1 MTVSVEIINIGD
13 ELLIGQVVNT
23 NASWMGS
30 MLSNAGFDVRKI
42 MAISDNEEEIEMAL
56 EESIGKIDVVL
67 MSGGLGPT
75 KDDITKK
82 VLSKYFQSEMYF
94 HKEAFVHIQELFKA
108 RGFQVSELNKKQ
120 AYLPTKAKAIPNRNG
135 TAYGMWFEQKNTI
148 VIAMPGVPFEMKTMM
163 ENEILPRLISKF
175 QPQEYAE
182 LTLMT
187 TGLGESFLAQ
197 KIEEIETKLPKD
209 MKLAYLP
216 RPGIVRLRLSIR
228 GVEKQKLEKEL
239 QITANQII
247 EVLGKNV
254 VYGYNEDALEQVLGN
269 LLMRNSLTMATA
281 ESCTGGKIAH
291 KITSVA
297 GSSAYFQAS
306 IVSYSNEAKNHY
318 LAVKSSDLEQYGAVS
333 EQVVLQMAKG
343 ARKALKVDYAVASS
357 GIAGPDGGTSEKP
370 VGYTW
375 LAVAGPY
382 NSIAILHQFGEHR
395 GRNIE
400 RASLAALNMLRIMIL
415 EDKSS

>member
-1 MTVSVEIINIGD
+1 
-13 ELLIGQVVNT
+13 
-23 NASWMGS
+23 
-30 MLSNAGFDVRKI
+30 
-42 MAISDNEEEIEMAL
+42 
-56 EESIGKIDVVL
+56 
-67 MSGGLGPT
+67 
-75 KDDITKK
+75 
-82 VLSKYFQSEMYF
+82 
-94 HKEAFVHIQELFKA
+94 
-108 RGFQVSELNKKQ
+108 
-120 AYLPTKAKAIPNRNG
+120 
-135 TAYGMWFEQKNTI
+135 
-148 VIAMPGVPFEMKTMM
+148 MPGVPFEMKTMM

-197 KIEEIETKLPKD
+197 KIEEIETKLSKD

-228 GVEKQKLEKEL
+228 GVMKQKLEKEL

-247 EVLGKNV
+247 EALGKDV
-254 VYGYNEDALEQVLGN
+254 VYGYNEDTLEQVLGN
-269 LLMRNSLTMATA
+269 LLMSNSLTIATA

-297 GSSAYFQAS
+297 GSSAYFQGS
-306 IVSYSNEAKNHY
+306 IVSYSNEIKNHY

-343 ARKALKVDYAVASS
+343 ARKALKVDYAVANS